1 MNRINK
7 LFNEK
12 SSGILSVYYTAGFP
26 KIDDTLAITQ
36 HLQRAGADMVEIGI
50 PFSDPVADG
59 PTIQESNQKA
69 LNNGMTLKLL
79 FEQLKGLRKS
89 VDIPVILMGY
99 INPVIQF
106 GLEEFCKACQEV
118 GVDGLILPDLP
129 VLEYQEHYQSTF
141 QQYGLKNVFLI
152 SPQTSEERIRHI
164 DSISDSFIYM
174 VSSAGTTGAKDKFS
188 EENMAYFTRIKD
200 MELNNPTLTGF
211 GISNHTTFD
220 QATRTSSGA
229 IVGSAFIKTIA
240 KSSDLKGDI
249 REFVKNIK
257 GIN

>member
-7 LFNEK
+7 LFNDK
-12 SSGILSVYYTAGFP
+12 SSGLLSVYYTAGFP
-26 KIDDTLAITQ
+26 KLVDTVTISEY
-36 HLQRAGADMVEIGI
+36 LQAAGADMVEIGI

-69 LNNGMTLKLL
+69 LDNGMTLKLL
-79 FEQLKGLRKS
+79 FEQLKALRKT

-99 INPVIQF
+99 INPVIQY
-106 GLEEFCKACQEV
+106 GLEEFCKACTEV

-129 VLEYQEHYQSTF
+129 VLEYQQYYQDTF

-152 SPQTSEERIRHI
+152 SPQTSEERIKHI

-188 EENMAYFTRIKD
+188 EENMTYFKRIKS
-200 MELNNPTLTGF
+200 MQLANPTLTGF
-211 GISNHTTFD
+211 GISNNTTFT
-220 QATRTSSGA
+220 QATETSSGA
-229 IVGSAFIKTIA
+229 IVGSAFIKAIDGS
-240 KSSDLKGDI
+240 KDLKKDI
-249 REFVKNIK
+249 NDFVKTIK
-257 GIN
+257 GN